1 MKDIELQTREEAL
14 IIQEQQRKTIT
25 DRIMMV
31 ITSLTRLV
39 FITGG
44 FLFLYYKK
52 YNTDNN

>member
-31 ITSLTRLV
+31 ITSLTILV

-52 YNTDNN
+52 YNTANN

>member
-31 ITSLTRLV
+31 ITSLTILV

-44 FLFLYYKK
+44 FLVLYYKK